1 MPVRRRA
8 GRSRLRRLPVRSRR
22 GHYGVGMIP
31 TRWLRRAQLVI
42 GVLALLIV
50 VTALVPPRSLG
61 TMWSGLALMVLIL
74 GVFEVF
80 IRANRRLD

>member
-1 MPVRRRA
+1 
-8 GRSRLRRLPVRSRR
+8 
-22 GHYGVGMIP
+22 MIP
-31 TRWLRRAQLVI
+31 TRWLRRAQVVI
-42 GVLALLIV
+42 AALALLIV

-61 TMWSGLALMVLIL
+61 TMWSGLALMVVIL